1 APRPGLALPPPRP
14 LAHAPDSEPHRKL
27 ADGQTQRRRPSRLR
41 HNLQSLSP
49 RDFERNSAL
58 RRAASLHSSA
68 RQHHRC
74 AHCRSAHRKSSAQ
87 SRPLKLRHQPHD
99 SRLSRF
105 ADGEIPFGLFHA
117 ATTIL
122 RPAWHRRH
130 RFRFAHR
137 RVRSL
142 QEALLPHVRYAAA
155 WPANAAFDRASCQ
168 RHSVHFHGSA
178 WRNHGPHLL
187 RIAEQTNLRAPRSQ
201 ISPQRNR
208 LRRTDPSLRQ
218 QRTLSFL
225 GACLLSTFL
234 SQKRLQIVLFFLI
247 FSGIII
253 ATLWPFSF
261 SPSNS
266 VSWVLGRKGIHFSQP
281 GGVLVSASSL
291 VVPPSSANNSVTIE
305 LWLRSDEIWSSRTVV
320 GICNPARGT
329 PFLIRQWN
337 GGLFVSHDDRGT
349 PSSTAGDR
357 IYAKRLFQRGTPLF
371 LTITSSPF
379 GTAIY
384 INAVQTQFFPGFQI

>member
-1 APRPGLALPPPRP
+1 M
-14 LAHAPDSEPHRKL
+14 
-27 ADGQTQRRRPSRLR
+27 
-41 HNLQSLSP
+41 
-49 RDFERNSAL
+49 
-58 RRAASLHSSA
+58 
-68 RQHHRC
+68 
-74 AHCRSAHRKSSAQ
+74 
-87 SRPLKLRHQPHD
+87 
-99 SRLSRF
+99 
-105 ADGEIPFGLFHA
+105 
-117 ATTIL
+117 
-122 RPAWHRRH
+122 
-130 RFRFAHR
+130 
-137 RVRSL
+137 
-142 QEALLPHVRYAAA
+142 
-155 WPANAAFDRASCQ
+155 
-168 RHSVHFHGSA
+168 
-178 WRNHGPHLL
+178 
-187 RIAEQTNLRAPRSQ
+187 
-201 ISPQRNR
+201 
-208 LRRTDPSLRQ
+208 
-218 QRTLSFL
+218 
-225 GACLLSTFL
+225 LSTFL

-384 INAVQTQFFPGFQI
+384 INAVQTQFFPGFQIHAGDLSGQVVLGTAPESYSPWRGDIYFLAMYATTLSREEIRQHYDSIPASSPASRDPRSLLARYEFTESSGSVVHSSVPGAPDLQIPKNFFLPHKPVLQSPLPHYETSWHYYRDALFNVLGFVPFGFLLCAWLGNARLARHGVLYSFLAGALFSFLIELIQGYIPQRDSGFNDVITNSLGALLGAFFLRVLGHKQKSPGVQSTPGLF